1 MTGDDADASGSHWRW
16 GRWQRAAVITLVL
29 CMTALTAW
37 VIVEALSGSAS
48 ADTASEPDPQ
58 AAHDARVDRTV
69 PAADPMPRS
78 ECPPSADACVNTKLR
93 ISWLQDDGEITYG
106 PVPIMPGETD
116 KWATPQGTF
125 HVEWKSADW
134 VSTEFDDP
142 MPNSVFFAPG
152 GIAFHQGPLAESSH
166 GCVHLSKAASQHYFD
181 NLPVGAKVVVFG
193 GYPPE
198 K

>member
-1 MTGDDADASGSHWRW
+1 MTGDDAGPSGSQWLW
-16 GRWQRAAVITLVL
+16 GRWQRAVLGALVV
-29 CMTALTAW
+29 CMSALTVW

-48 ADTASEPDPQ
+48 ADTAAESDPQ
-58 AAHDARVDRTV
+58 ATHDAQVDRNI
-69 PAADPMPRS
+69 PPADPTAQND
-78 ECPPSADACVNTKLR
+78 CPPSADACVDTKLR

-106 PVPIMPGETD
+106 PVPVMPGEAD

-134 VSTEFDDP
+134 VSTEFDEP

-152 GIAFHQGPLAESSH
+152 GIAFHEGALAESSH
-166 GCVHLSKAASQHYFD
+166 GCVHLSTAASQFYFD
-181 NLPVGAKVVVFG
+181 HLPVGAKVVVFG

-198 K
+198 E

>member
-1 MTGDDADASGSHWRW
+1 MTGDDADASGSQWHW
-16 GRWQRAAVITLVL
+16 GRWQRAAVIALVL

-48 ADTASEPDPQ
+48 ADTASEPDRQ

-69 PAADPMPRS
+69 PAADPTPRS
-78 ECPPSADACVNTKLR
+78 ACPPSADACVDTKLR
-93 ISWLQDDGEITYG
+93 ISWLQHDGEITYG
-106 PVPIMPGETD
+106 PVPIMPGETE

-134 VSTEFDDP
+134 VSTEFDEP

-166 GCVHLSKAASQHYFD
+166 GCVHLSKAASKYYFD
-181 NLPVGAKVVVFG
+181 HLPVGSKVVVFG
-193 GYPPE
+193 GYPPQE
-198 K
+198 